1 MNDTHPTLCIPELI
15 RILIDLKGLSW
26 KEAWNITQRTV
37 AYTNHTVLPEAL
49 EKWSYE
55 LMEKLLPRHIEI
67 IEMIDEQLINEIV
80 SEYGTSDLD
89 MLEKKLNDMRI
100 LENFDIPSSIA
111 NLFTKPKETS
121 IVDPSEEVEVS
132 GKVVTESVE
141 VSDKVV
147 TESEKDELEE
157 KDTELEKDEDPVPAP
172 IPPKM
177 VRMANLCVV
186 GGHAVNGV
194 AEIHSDIVKEDVF
207 NDFYQ
212 LWPEKFQ
219 NKTNGVTPRR
229 WIRFCNP
236 ALSNIITKWIGTED
250 WVLNTEKLAELRK
263 VLNISF

>member
-1 MNDTHPTLCIPELI
+1 MRSFI
-15 RILIDLKGLSW
+15 
-26 KEAWNITQRTV
+26 
-37 AYTNHTVLPEAL
+37 
-49 EKWSYE
+49 
-55 LMEKLLPRHIEI
+55 
-67 IEMIDEQLINEIV
+67 QLINEIV

-212 LWPEKFQ
+212 VFLLAGLISTL
-219 NKTNGVTPRR
+219 KTLTLLDFSHTKYHKSYFKILKAFKSFPMLLYSLT
-229 WIRFCNP
+229 
-236 ALSNIITKWIGTED
+236 AL
-250 WVLNTEKLAELRK
+250 A
-263 VLNISF
+263 